1 MITTGGGTRS
11 INVAFEAILQ
21 RARAERGCGGG
32 GRSSRAVGGGGG
44 ASSAAAGGR
53 VRVLTGNPHLAV
65 ERAERRFG
73 FELVRL
79 YDCGTLDTR
88 RLAVEIRDPRVVAVY
103 SQTLSY
109 TDGISDDL
117 EASLGAWQG
126 GGWGGGCRGR
136 LSTPRAC

>member
-1 MITTGGGTRS
+1 MGESELVNFQQEFLGGKMRELEAMCTGGGTRS
-11 INVAFEAILQ
+11 INIAFRSVLQ
-21 RARAERGCGGG
+21 RAKTQGRGPFKII
-32 GRSSRAVGGGGG
+32 
-44 ASSAAAGGR
+44 
-53 VRVLTGNPHLAV
+53 TGNPHLAV

-109 TDGISDDL
+109 
-117 EASLGAWQG
+117 
-126 GGWGGGCRGR
+126 
-136 LSTPRAC
+136 